1 MQKFCIIWL
10 ITGDAEILHNLAYHR
25 RCRNSAL
32 FGSWQKMQKFC
43 IIWLIT
49 EDAEIL
55 HNLVHHRICR
65 NSASFWL
72 KARKMQKFCI
82 QHESDDAKFL
92 CCGRH
97 LFCCYS
103 SAGIVLQVLG
113 VWINIPFPY
122 CNFLSQIS
130 CPCSAHSFN
139 CSFLV

>member
-1 MQKFCIIWL
+1 
-10 ITGDAEILHNLAYHR
+10 
-25 RCRNSAL
+25 
-32 FGSWQKMQKFC
+32 MQKFC

-55 HNLVHHRICR
+55 HYLAHHRRCR
-65 NSASFWL
+65 NSASFGSTEDAEILHYLAHHRRCRNSASFGSSQKMQKFCIIWL

-82 QHESDDAKFL
+82 QHESDDAKCL

-130 CPCSAHSFN
+130 CPCSAHSFI

>member
-10 ITGDAEILHNLAYHR
+10 HR

-32 FGSWQKMQKFC
+32 FGSSQKMQKFC

-55 HNLVHHRICR
+55 HYLAHHRRCR
-65 NSASFWL
+65 NSASFGSSQKMRKFCIIWL

-82 QHESDDAKFL
+82 QHKSDDAKFL

-122 CNFLSQIS
+122 CNFLSHIS